1 MRTIK
6 FKRSIQVRCSFAAM
20 HQWNDAPEEV
30 KFLRNLHRHIFNVV
44 ATIPVNHDDRE
55 LEYFMV
61 QRKVEKFIDQEVLSV
76 WDYSTSCE
84 MIAERICSFI
94 VAEYDRFNVT
104 VEVNEDGEN
113 GSIVEIYE

>member
-1 MRTIK
+1 MPIAQIK
-6 FKRSIQVRCSFAAM
+6 RFIQVRCSFVAL

-30 KFLRNLHRHIFNVV
+30 KFLRNLHRHVFNVI
-44 ATIPVNHDDRE
+44 ATIPVSHDDRE

-61 QRKVEKFIDQEVLSV
+61 QQKMTKFIDQEVMSV

>member
-1 MRTIK
+1 MPIAQI
-6 FKRSIQVRCSFAAM
+6 KRSIKVRCSFVAL

-30 KFLRNLHRHIFNVV
+30 KFLRNLHRHVFNVI
-44 ATIPVNHDDRE
+44 ATIPVSHDDRE

-61 QRKVEKFIDQEVLSV
+61 QQKMTKFIDQEVMSV

-84 MIAERICSFI
+84 MIAEQIGHYLIR
-94 VAEYDRFNVT
+94 EYDRPSIT
-104 VEVNEDGEN
+104 IEVNEDGEN